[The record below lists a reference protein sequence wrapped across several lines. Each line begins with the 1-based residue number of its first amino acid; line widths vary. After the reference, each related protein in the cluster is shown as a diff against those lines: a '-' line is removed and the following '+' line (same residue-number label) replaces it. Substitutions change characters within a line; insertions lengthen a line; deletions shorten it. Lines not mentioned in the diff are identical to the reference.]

1 MDRRERQTAFRVVMA
16 LIGLVG
22 AGVAVVIGVL
32 VYALL
37 HAPVSALRWW
47 AGVTTIAV
55 PLAVWGGYAL
65 GKIVARERLT
75 GLEQGVSTVM
85 KAAEQTA
92 NLRVATIREVREVRR
107 PEPPSP
113 SAHPT
118 QVVIVPATP
127 RLPGGQDVV
136 EV

>member
-37 HAPVSALRWW
+37 NAPVSALRWW

-107 PEPPSP
+107 EPPSP
-113 SAHPT
+113 PTHPA